1 MRRDV
6 NAIGGSARIHGT
18 SIQTGDV
25 SGGIHVHGDPA
36 ARLPVPRQLL
46 SVTPHFTD
54 RENDLSALA
63 DLHGRFPELS
73 TPLIVVSGPAGI
85 GKTALVSRWLRGMT
99 ERFPDGQL
107 YADLRGHSDTGP
119 AAPGDVMSQ
128 FLRALGVG
136 EVPRGLGERAAL
148 WRSVTAGLHIS
159 IMLDNVLSAAQARA
173 LLPGGRPSLTV
184 VTSRYRLTGLRA
196 DGALYHELGL
206 LEQDAAVEIL
216 ARGIGAER
224 VRREGGAVHQVV
236 SLCAGLPLAV
246 CLASARLASRPRQP
260 VRTMV
265 EALEQDRGRLAA
277 LAVEGELSVYAALDE
292 SYAVLTPEA
301 ARLYRRLALLPAR
314 ELDARLAAVALDVPL
329 GEAERL
335 LDVLVEANLVEDTGP
350 DAYRFHDLVRLHAEE
365 RGRAEESPAAREETL
380 RRVGDWHL
388 RTASAAQALL
398 SPIQFTLGRT
408 YAYEPALS
416 CPFTD
421 ESGALTWLETR
432 RADLMATVRTAD
444 EKRWDKLAWQ
454 LVDALWP
461 LFHRLRYYDLWIE
474 AHEIGRRAARRD
486 GDRAAERQM
495 LNSGAIGL
503 NAAGR
508 TDDAIDWFTQ
518 SLRAARE
525 AGDTRDEG
533 QALLGLGA
541 AHREAGRFREAADHL
556 HRSISTWQAAGY
568 ERGVA
573 LARIILGEIALED
586 AERERSGGAGGPAER
601 AAELFSQAYEALVA
615 LDDPYDAA
623 RALAF
628 SGRASAL
635 TGTYDTAAERL
646 GEALRFFAS
655 AGSAHWQARVSEMLG
670 TCAREHSLPDT
681 AREHWERARNLY
693 ASQSP
698 SNARRVGDL
707 LAGLGDTSRPV
718 DPAGPREERPT
729 DPSES

>member
-1 MRRDV
+1 M
-6 NAIGGSARIHGT
+6 
-18 SIQTGDV
+18 
-25 SGGIHVHGDPA
+25 
-36 ARLPVPRQLL
+36 
-46 SVTPHFTD
+46 TPHFTD

-265 EALEQDRGRLAA
+265 EALEQGRGRLAA

-670 TCAREHSLPDT
+670 ACAREHSLPDT

>member
-1 MRRDV
+1 M
-6 NAIGGSARIHGT
+6 
-18 SIQTGDV
+18 
-25 SGGIHVHGDPA
+25 
-36 ARLPVPRQLL
+36 
-46 SVTPHFTD
+46 TPHFTD

-670 TCAREHSLPDT
+670 ACAREHSLPDT

>member
-1 MRRDV
+1 M
-6 NAIGGSARIHGT
+6 
-18 SIQTGDV
+18 
-25 SGGIHVHGDPA
+25 
-36 ARLPVPRQLL
+36 
-46 SVTPHFTD
+46 TPHFTD

-670 TCAREHSLPDT
+670 ACAREHSLPDT

-698 SNARRVGDL
+698 SNARRVGGL

>member
-6 NAIGGSARIHGT
+6 NAIGGSASIHGT
-18 SIQTGDV
+18 SIQAGDV

-148 WRSVTAGLHIS
+148 WRSVTAGLHLS

-224 VRREGGAVHQVV
+224 VRREDSAVHQVV

-277 LAVEGELSVYAALDE
+277 LAVEGEVSVYAALDE

-301 ARLYRRLALLPAR
+301 ARLYRCLALLPAR

-398 SPIQFTLGRT
+398 SPLQFTLGRT

-461 LFHRLRYYDLWIE
+461 LFHRLRHYDLWIE

-486 GDRAAERQM
+486 GDRTAERQM

-533 QALLGLGA
+533 QALLGIGA

-556 HRSISTWQAAGY
+556 HRSISTWQTAGY

-601 AAELFSQAYEALVA
+601 AAELFSQAHEALVA

-670 TCAREHSLPDT
+670 ACAREHSLPDT

-718 DPAGPREERPT
+718 DAAGPREERPT

>member
-1 MRRDV
+1 M
-6 NAIGGSARIHGT
+6 
-18 SIQTGDV
+18 
-25 SGGIHVHGDPA
+25 
-36 ARLPVPRQLL
+36 
-46 SVTPHFTD
+46 TPHFTD

>member
-1 MRRDV
+1 M
-6 NAIGGSARIHGT
+6 
-18 SIQTGDV
+18 
-25 SGGIHVHGDPA
+25 P
-36 ARLPVPRQLL
+36 
-46 SVTPHFTD
+46 PHFTD

-99 ERFPDGQL
+99 GRFPDGQL
-107 YADLRGHSDTGP
+107 YADLRGHSETGP
-119 AAPGDVMSQ
+119 ADPGDVMGQ
-128 FLRALGVG
+128 FLRALGVVQ
-136 EVPRGLGERAAL
+136 VPHGLDERAAL
-148 WRSVTAGLHIS
+148 WRSVTDGLHVS
-159 IMLDNVLSAAQARA
+159 IMLDNVLSAAQARP
-173 LLPGGRPSLTV
+173 LLPGGRHCLVV

-196 DGALYHELGL
+196 DGALHHELGL

-216 ARGIGAER
+216 TLGIGAER

-260 VRTMV
+260 VRTMA
-265 EALEQDRGRLAA
+265 EALAQDRGRLAA

-314 ELDARLAAVALDVPL
+314 QLDSRLAAVALRVPL

-335 LDVLVEANLVEDTGP
+335 LDVLVEANLLEDTGP

-365 RGRAEESPAAREETL
+365 RGRAEESPAAQEETS

-388 RTASAAQALL
+388 HTASAAQKLL
-398 SPIQFTLGRT
+398 SPIQFTLNRT
-408 YAYEPALS
+408 YVHEPTVS
-416 CPFTD
+416 CPFAD

-444 EKRWDKLAWQ
+444 EKRWDTLAWQ

-461 LFHRLRYYDLWIE
+461 LFHRLRHYDLWIE

-486 GDRAAERQM
+486 GDRTAERQM

-533 QALLGLGA
+533 QALLGIGA
-541 AHREAGRFREAADHL
+541 AHREAGRFQEAEVHL
-556 HRSISTWQAAGY
+556 HRAISTWQTAGY
-568 ERGVA
+568 GRGVA

-586 AERERSGGAGGPAER
+586 VQGERSGGAGGAGGAGSAGGAGGPAER
-601 AAELFSQAYEALVA
+601 AAELFAQAHEALVA
-615 LDDPYDAA
+615 LNDPYDAA

-628 SGRASAL
+628 SGRVSAL
-635 TGTYDTAAERL
+635 TGPYDTAAERL

-670 TCAREHSLPDT
+670 TCAHEHSLPDT
-681 AREHWERARNLY
+681 AREHWERARSLY
-693 ASQSP
+693 ALQSP
-698 SNARRVGDL
+698 SDARRVGDL
-707 LAGLGDTSRPV
+707 LAGLSGARRPV
-718 DPAGPREERPT
+718 DPADPREERPT
-729 DPSES
+729 DPSEN

>member
-1 MRRDV
+1 M
-6 NAIGGSARIHGT
+6 
-18 SIQTGDV
+18 
-25 SGGIHVHGDPA
+25 
-36 ARLPVPRQLL
+36 
-46 SVTPHFTD
+46 TPHFTD

-635 TGTYDTAAERL
+635 TGTYGTAAERL

-670 TCAREHSLPDT
+670 ACAREHSLPDT